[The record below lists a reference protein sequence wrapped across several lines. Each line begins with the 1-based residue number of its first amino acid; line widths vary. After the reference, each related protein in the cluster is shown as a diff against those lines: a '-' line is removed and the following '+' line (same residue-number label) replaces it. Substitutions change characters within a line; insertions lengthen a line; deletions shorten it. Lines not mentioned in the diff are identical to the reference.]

1 MAQKNNII
9 KTIFADATVDT
20 AFKRIFGTEQFKDA
34 TIGLLNSFIDGH
46 HIVDVTFL
54 NSELIPETKE
64 SRKSIID
71 ILCTDQDGAKF
82 IVEMQK
88 AKQNNFLQRA
98 FFYSSKLVATYGG
111 RQGEW
116 DYSLHPTFVLSLLNF
131 DLDRITLDDGLKGRG
146 ILHFKTTETSCG
158 AKLPQSTEFVFASIM
173 SEDEN
178 INELTDYKKIWLS
191 LLGNSKE
198 LQDIP
203 ATLKEDKAFQAYFEG
218 SRIAKFSKE
227 QMDQYTKD
235 MMNDWDIANAKE
247 FARRIGYEDGFA
259 EGKAA
264 GEAAGK
270 AEGKAEGRAEGR
282 AEGKA
287 EGKAEGR
294 AEVAKNMK
302 GLDFSVED
310 IARATGLTREEIAS
324 L

>member
-1 MAQKNNII
+1 MTQNNDII
-9 KTIFADATVDT
+9 TTVFADATVDT

-46 HIVDVTFL
+46 HIVDVSFL
-54 NSELIPETKE
+54 NTELVPETQE

-71 ILCTDQDGAKF
+71 ILCTDQDGANF

-98 FFYSSKLVATYGG
+98 FFYSSKLVATN
-111 RQGEW
+111 QGTPGKW

-131 DLDRITLDDGLKGRG
+131 DLDRITVDERLKGRN
-146 ILHFKTTETSCG
+146 ILHFKTIEKSCG
-158 AKLPQSTEFVFASIM
+158 AQLPQSTEFVFASI
-173 SEDEN
+173 SKGGEN
-178 INELTDYKKIWLS
+178 ISELTDNKKIWLS
-191 LLGNSKE
+191 LLGSSKE
-198 LQDIP
+198 LRDIP
-203 ATLKEDKAFQAYFEG
+203 TALKEDKAFQAYFEG
-218 SRIAKFSKE
+218 SRIASFSKE

-247 FARRIGYEDGFA
+247 FARRVGYEDGFA

-270 AEGKAEGRAEGR
+270 AE
-282 AEGKA
+282 
-287 EGKAEGR
+287 
-294 AEVAKNMK
+294 VAKKMK
-302 GLDFSVED
+302 ELNFPVED
-310 IARATGLTREEIAS
+310 IARATGLSKEEIEA